1 MNYVKLTKDSFVRN
15 YKENGYIT
23 NQLTKLD
30 ALFNDTGADFLSVL
44 SKTPVKI
51 NELIVKLLLVYTD
64 VSKDEISPDF
74 KEFLVHLE
82 SEGFVVTGESPDEC
96 FRKEPSFSYKNDYV
110 KTNIRFFSDD
120 FKSGGTEEYIR
131 HNLHKEYRLSNIY
144 LEVTRR
150 CNERCIHCYIPNYQ
164 KDNGAD
170 MSVEDAK
177 RYIDEAVELGL
188 LSISITGGECFMNK
202 DIDKIL
208 LYAREKDLM
217 ISILSNLT
225 LIEEHHIPMLKEV
238 NPSLIQVSIYSM
250 DATTHDKI
258 TELPGSFEKSMKSIR
273 LFLENDIPVQIS
285 CPVMKQNY
293 SHYKDVLKWADTHK
307 IKAYTDL
314 ELSGQTDYNTDNL
327 NNMPSYEQSKQ
338 VLKDMLEEDKE
349 WQRVLLTEY
358 AKGVITK
365 RDPEEHLCGVGVD
378 ILYIAADGGVYP
390 CGTWQGY
397 KIGDLKN
404 DTIKNIWDNNSQIK
418 HLRALRLKDFPN
430 YWESEL
436 KEFMSIC
443 PARNANA
450 NNGDYMTINQR
461 EYDVAKMTKELVD
474 EFIAKNKEKLT

>member
-15 YKENGYIT
+15 YNENGYIT
-23 NQLTKLD
+23 NQLTMLD
-30 ALFNDTGADFLSVL
+30 ALFNDTGADFLILL
-44 SKTPVKI
+44 SKTPEKI
-51 NELIVKLLLVYTD
+51 NDLIDKLLNIYSD
-64 VSKDEISPDF
+64 VEKNELTADF
-74 KEFLVHLE
+74 LEFITNLE
-82 SEGFVVTGESPDEC
+82 NEGFVVTGDTSDDC
-96 FRKEPSFSYKNDYV
+96 YKKEPSFSYNNDIL
-110 KTNIRFFSDD
+110 KTNTRFFSDD

-164 KDNGAD
+164 KDNGVD
-170 MSVEDAK
+170 MPFKDAK

-188 LSISITGGECFMNK
+188 LSISFTGGECFLNK
-202 DIDKIL
+202 DIDKML

-225 LIEEHHIPMLKEV
+225 LIEERHIPLLKEV

-250 DATTHDKI
+250 DATTHDMITKI
-258 TELPGSFEKSMKSIR
+258 PGSFKKSMRSIKV
-273 LFLENDIPVQIS
+273 FLDNDIPVQIS

-293 SHYKDVLKWADTHK
+293 SHYKEVLKWADAHK
-307 IKAYTDL
+307 IKANTDL
-314 ELSGQTDYNTDNL
+314 ELSGQTDYNTENL

-338 VLKDMLEEDKE
+338 VLKDMLAEDNE
-349 WQRVLLTEY
+349 WQKVLLTEY
-358 AKGVITK
+358 AKGVTTK

-378 ILYIAADGGVYP
+378 ILYIAADGSVYP
-390 CGTWQGY
+390 CGSWQGY

-404 DTIKNIWDNNSQIK
+404 DTIKNIWNNNSQIK
-418 HLRALRLKDFPN
+418 HLRSLRLKDFPE
-430 YWESEL
+430 YWNSDL

-474 EFIAKNKEKLT
+474 EFIAKNKDKLS